1 MNDFKRVEQ
10 VIAEQELELQKI
22 ETEIQEKR
30 QLLGRQ
36 KEALALLQPL
46 LSDLKEPVKDLDLEP
61 YSVPYKSI
69 GVSFFGRNKGQNNH
83 ET

>member
-36 KEALALLQPL
+36 K
-46 LSDLKEPVKDLDLEP
+46 
-61 YSVPYKSI
+61 
-69 GVSFFGRNKGQNNH
+69 
-83 ET
+83 